1 MSQNSDTRHG
11 SKINRGNIGPLV
23 VWLGQTIREHKGI
36 AEDDPEALCRFN
48 KQYRIADKATIAEG
62 IDVLTKR
69 TEICMRRVHV
79 QAYEEGGV
87 ALEAL
92 AGHLMTSFRNK
103 MVRLGIESE
112 SNTDSGGTG
121 PNEPLFKNPI
131 EDFTKIAEAVRG
143 DDVYTSS
150 NNILSFLERLE
161 DLLKQAPK
169 YDESIT
175 TENDPQLCPKADW
188 INRVLVVGVGLL
200 STIAAL
206 VEAKSNVAKGAAS

>member
-1 MSQNSDTRHG
+1 MTLLH
-11 SKINRGNIGPLV
+11 
-23 VWLGQTIREHKGI
+23 E
-36 AEDDPEALCRFN
+36 
-48 KQYRIADKATIAEG
+48 
-62 IDVLTKR
+62 
-69 TEICMRRVHV
+69 
-79 QAYEEGGV
+79 QAYMEGGV

-92 AGHLMTSFRNK
+92 VGHLMTSFRK
-103 MVRLGIESE
+103 TMVGLGIESE

-131 EDFTKIAEAVRG
+131 EDFTAIAEAVRG

-150 NNILSFLERLE
+150 ENLLSFLKPLE

-188 INRVLVVGVGLL
+188 INRVLVRGVGLL
-200 STIAAL
+200 STIAVL
-206 VEAKSNVAKGAAS
+206 VEAKAKGAAS